1 MRNLEVLEKGFTSGD
16 SAQIIG
22 DQMAMRSHGIAGT
35 SARGRSSGSFGTGT
49 SFHQDDLGLWRT
61 NVVHVW
67 RMWQCGG
74 LEYFYKSFTR
84 QP

>member
-49 SFHQDDLGLWRT
+49 SFHQDDLGL
-61 NVVHVW
+61 
-67 RMWQCGG
+67 
-74 LEYFYKSFTR
+74 
-84 QP
+84 